1 MPCLTVLPMTDRS
14 LRRSRLKGSRIAP
27 VSHESRASRTE
38 PSPAAANRVRNERTS
53 AASDTSSAARSL
65 DHAWYQRYHQF
76 FSSTEHDHQSRG
88 THTAAFA
95 PATADTSPLEAS
107 QRSALSR
114 RRSGLW
120 RQRSHRARPHSG
132 RDRAAR
138 RTAAR
143 AVHVYP
149 ANNRGGAARRR
160 VVIGTTW
167 PRRRRK
173 SAAARMTPGR
183 RWAQNDVVRSEV
195 GTNCAA
201 GLAARRAARGGR
213 SNGKSRVVCPQDSYE
228 RSCGWCG

>member
-1 MPCLTVLPMTDRS
+1 MYPNPLPNS
-14 LRRSRLKGSRIAP
+14 ALSRQPKS
-27 VSHESRASRTE
+27 E
-38 PSPAAANRVRNERTS
+38 PLGFVPLPLWDN
-53 AASDTSSAARSL
+53 
-65 DHAWYQRYHQF
+65 
-76 FSSTEHDHQSRG
+76 
-88 THTAAFA
+88 TAAFA

-114 RRSGLW
+114 HRSGLW
-120 RQRSHRARPHSG
+120 WQRSHRARPHSG

-149 ANNRGGAARRR
+149 ANNRGGAVGRR

-183 RWAQNDVVRSEV
+183 RWAQNDVVRS
-195 GTNCAA
+195 GATKPSPRSRQPR
-201 GLAARRAARGGR
+201 LHRRRHAVYMRPKNASGA
-213 SNGKSRVVCPQDSYE
+213 SEDEIC
-228 RSCGWCG
+228 

>member
-1 MPCLTVLPMTDRS
+1 MTAEVTPPRDRKS
-14 LRRSRLKGSRIAP
+14 LELRAVEGA
-27 VSHESRASRTE
+27 ASRPRVHRE
-38 PSPAAANRVRNERTS
+38 RRAGRQPGQPSPTELLSARTGRPIDRHFCPFELCLRNVLQHPS
-53 AASDTSSAARSL
+53 
-65 DHAWYQRYHQF
+65 
-76 FSSTEHDHQSRG
+76 
-88 THTAAFA
+88 AFA

-213 SNGKSRVVCPQDSYE
+213 SNAKS
-228 RSCGWCG
+228 

>member
-1 MPCLTVLPMTDRS
+1 ML
-14 LRRSRLKGSRIAP
+14 AP
-27 VSHESRASRTE
+27 HSHLV
-38 PSPAAANRVRNERTS
+38 N
-53 AASDTSSAARSL
+53 
-65 DHAWYQRYHQF
+65 
-76 FSSTEHDHQSRG
+76 G
-88 THTAAFA
+88 TYRPEA
-95 PATADTSPLEAS
+95 PAESGTLPRDSHRRICPDTSPLEAS

-149 ANNRGGAARRR
+149 ANNRGGAVGRR

-195 GTNCAA
+195 GTNCAT
-201 GLAARRAARGGR
+201 GLGARRAARGGR
-213 SNGKSRVVCPQDSYE
+213 SNLRSRVVRPQDSYE
-228 RSCGWCG
+228 RSCGWWR

>member
-1 MPCLTVLPMTDRS
+1 MSQAARCAVRSWQQLT
-14 LRRSRLKGSRIAP
+14 
-27 VSHESRASRTE
+27 
-38 PSPAAANRVRNERTS
+38 SPARHPGPGW
-53 AASDTSSAARSL
+53 RSCPPRL
-65 DHAWYQRYHQF
+65 IQIIC
-76 FSSTEHDHQSRG
+76 
-88 THTAAFA
+88 
-95 PATADTSPLEAS
+95 PLLQVS

-201 GLAARRAARGGR
+201 GLAALRAARDGR
-213 SNGKSRVVCPQDSYE
+213 SNSRSRVVRPQDSYE

>member
-1 MPCLTVLPMTDRS
+1 MQYSAVQCGAVPANGG
-14 LRRSRLKGSRIAP
+14 GSRKGTAAAASASPSPGPAMVP
-27 VSHESRASRTE
+27 VWLAAASRQ
-38 PSPAAANRVRNERTS
+38 P
-53 AASDTSSAARSL
+53 
-65 DHAWYQRYHQF
+65 
-76 FSSTEHDHQSRG
+76 SSTRAALPVAGWRLPLPQKFARNMSWP
-88 THTAAFA
+88 TSLSTAAFA
-95 PATADTSPLEAS
+95 PATEAS

-114 RRSGLW
+114 RRSGLR

-138 RTAAR
+138 RTAAHT
-143 AVHVYP
+143 VHLYL

-160 VVIGTTW
+160 IVIGTTW

-173 SAAARMTPGR
+173 SAAARMTPRR

-201 GLAARRAARGGR
+201 GLAALRAARDGR
-213 SNGKSRVVCPQDSYE
+213 SNARSRVARAQDSYK

>member
-1 MPCLTVLPMTDRS
+1 MLSVGRV
-14 LRRSRLKGSRIAP
+14 RSRSETLRGP
-27 VSHESRASRTE
+27 NH
-38 PSPAAANRVRNERTS
+38 
-53 AASDTSSAARSL
+53 DT
-65 DHAWYQRYHQF
+65 F
-76 FSSTEHDHQSRG
+76 
-88 THTAAFA
+88 TAAFA

-201 GLAARRAARGGR
+201 GLAALRAARDGR
-213 SNGKSRVVCPQDSYE
+213 SNVRSQGARAQDSYK
-228 RSCGWCG
+228 RSCGRCG